1 MLPLYSCTTDPNSV
15 AVRWPDLTATEAEKC
30 SLVLSPR
37 RGEIGF
43 DEQLSLT
50 HLCLYNYFNSI

>member
-1 MLPLYSCTTDPNSV
+1 MVEVFLWVNVFMETGVLPLYSCTTDPNSV
-15 AVRWPDLTATEAEKC
+15 TVRWPDLTATEAEKY

-43 DEQLSLT
+43 DE
-50 HLCLYNYFNSI
+50 